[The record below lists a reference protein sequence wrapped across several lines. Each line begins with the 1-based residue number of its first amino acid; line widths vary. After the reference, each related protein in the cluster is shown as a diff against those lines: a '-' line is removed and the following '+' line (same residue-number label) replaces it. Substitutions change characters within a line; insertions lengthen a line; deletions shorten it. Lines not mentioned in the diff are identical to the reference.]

1 MMFEVELALFSS
13 KSARTDDI
21 FGKIESIEEVL
32 NDEEDEIIIEKL
44 ESHLKRFIFI
54 KKSDWFDILQFPK
67 NEKFEKAKFWSI
79 KKIIDAQKVIKK
91 MYQ

>member
-1 MMFEVELALFSS
+1 M
-13 KSARTDDI
+13 
-21 FGKIESIEEVL
+21 
-32 NDEEDEIIIEKL
+32 
-44 ESHLKRFIFI
+44 FI